1 MKRANCVEVFFLYD
15 IFSDLQM
22 LLRSLNCICSSIKLH
37 GLWYLSHCNAY
48 LVSKH
53 TANIMKC
60 LDWEIETFAI
70 ALILRRVECSGAAP
84 VLTILI
90 MLWQWV
96 SDKSNQDIERSLR
109 HLSRLIIMVWV
120 ELIMTKMGG
129 AHCGKNGWNW
139 CYRHRDK
146 NGWSSMWQKWVELSM
161 KIMGRTHCG
170 KNGWSSLWQKWMELV
185 L

>member
-1 MKRANCVEVFFLYD
+1 MKYEKSKLCKGVFFIWH
-15 IFSDLQM
+15 IFRFANALK
-22 LLRSLNCICSSIKLH
+22 LIKLH
-37 GLWYLSHCNAY
+37 LFKYYIAPTLIYLLHCNAY

-60 LDWEIETFAI
+60 LDWEIETYAI
-70 ALILRRVECSGAAP
+70 ALILRRVECPGAAP

-96 SDKSNQDIERSLR
+96 SDKFNQDIERSLR

-120 ELIMTKMGG
+120 ELIVTKMGG

-139 CYRHRDK
+139 CYRHHD
-146 NGWSSMWQKWVELSM
+146 
-161 KIMGRTHCG
+161 
-170 KNGWSSLWQKWMELV
+170 KNGWSSLWQKWVEL
-185 L
+185 LL